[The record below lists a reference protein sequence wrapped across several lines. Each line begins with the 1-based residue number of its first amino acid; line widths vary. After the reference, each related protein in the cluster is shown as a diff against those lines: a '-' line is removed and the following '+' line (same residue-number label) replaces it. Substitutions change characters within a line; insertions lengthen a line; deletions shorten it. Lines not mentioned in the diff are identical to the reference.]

1 MRKQFILSWFQFQQ
15 RARLVS
21 FGFFVLFLLSACA
34 AGAGRQAPLDS
45 LPSVTVFE
53 SPQTEL
59 NLLDLKGQ
67 PLLIHFWATWC
78 VPCITELPRLN
89 TFAAQMRGS
98 IRVLA
103 IAVGDSWDEIRTTAP
118 SRLQYLHI
126 LADPDSET
134 LAAFG
139 LQHVPYTL
147 FINEQ
152 GHRAAFPDPA
162 TGALTKE
169 LTGARNWDG
178 PLVSEYF
185 RQALKTRH

>member
-1 MRKQFILSWFQFQQ
+1 ML
-15 RARLVS
+15 
-21 FGFFVLFLLSACA
+21 FFLSACA
-34 AGAGRQAPLDS
+34 AGTGRQAPLAA
-45 LPSVTVFE
+45 LPAVSVFE
-53 SPQTEL
+53 SSQKEF
-59 NLLDLKGQ
+59 NLANLKGQ

-89 TFAAQMRGS
+89 SFAAQMSGS
-98 IRVLA
+98 LRVLA
-103 IAVGDSWDEIRTTAP
+103 IAVGDSWDEIRSTAP

-147 FINEQ
+147 YINDQ
-152 GHRAAFPDPA
+152 GQRASFPDPA
-162 TGALTKE
+162 SGVHTKE
-169 LTGARNWDG
+169 LTGARIWDG

-185 RQALKTRH
+185 RQMLKTRH